1 MCALTVLPAPS
12 FITVVCVVPDVR
24 IYRTDSPLLT
34 GLAAQLDKLVELLKT
49 PVKVR
54 LLLPFI
60 G

>member
-1 MCALTVLPAPS
+1 LSAWFLT
-12 FITVVCVVPDVR
+12 VR